1 MIGPLEQQITE
12 LRLRLEDSE
21 GRDTRDGG
29 EEEELERRMDQISRL
44 SELLADRGEELSK
57 VSLLMVN
64 IETFAHYIFLRNSRH
79 AVHVQKYDVS
89 ENRLILVT
97 WHIEVP
103 YVRDGDWLFWVL
115 MTFIVSICMKIYYLC
130 IFIRE

>member
-1 MIGPLEQQITE
+1 MVGPLEQQITE

-57 VSLLMVN
+57 VSLLQRCHFAYFFLGFP
-64 IETFAHYIFLRNSRH
+64 TF
-79 AVHVQKYDVS
+79 
-89 ENRLILVT
+89 
-97 WHIEVP
+97 
-103 YVRDGDWLFWVL
+103 
-115 MTFIVSICMKIYYLC
+115 
-130 IFIRE
+130 